1 MRTVAVAE
9 PSLFG
14 EILDFAREHYP
25 AEKATYHV
33 SGRLENV
40 RAADQIEEGA
50 LADLL
55 EQDDARQVLH
65 VTFGKVLTTRAEDGS
80 SLFEK
85 RLMHCLRENEALH
98 YECLIKHFNRHLL
111 PFTSAV

>member
-1 MRTVAVAE
+1 MSHLQ
-9 PSLFG
+9 P
-14 EILDFAREHYP
+14 AREHYP

-50 LADLL
+50 LADLF

-65 VTFGKVLTTRAEDGS
+65 VTFGKVVTTRAEDGS
-80 SLFEK
+80 SLFKE
-85 RLMHCLRENEALH
+85 RLMHCLRDNEALH
-98 YECLIKHFNRHLL
+98 YECLIKFRQ
-111 PFTSAV
+111 PRVQIRPSDGGFSVATRP